1 MRRVRKGIYM
11 RIANISR
18 FRQLAALVVAS
29 AASATA
35 CNTDKLLDVERPGI
49 VPISAVSDKSALR
62 TVYGGVLSDFQLG
75 FSGSTPG
82 GNEGV
87 VNYSALLGDEFTI
100 TDTFD
105 TRIQIDARHTT
116 PDNSNNDAVFRNLA
130 RSRQSAEQAAA
141 KFAELAPTFLP
152 GEVNG
157 FNALRAEIFNVAGL
171 DYVLF
176 AEIYCSGVPFDSITS
191 AGAIVGKPGLSTVQM
206 LRTAINRFDSATAV
220 ANSIAPVSAAA
231 TAQLRLA
238 RIGKAR
244 AYLGL
249 ANTYGDAFLDSAL
262 VTLNGTTGVPTT
274 YSYLVSH
281 SNNSSGENNGMWAFM
296 FNQLRWGQ
304 ANREGNL
311 AAGGNVGLPYR
322 AQFVTGADVRTAV
335 LAGATGFNGRTN
347 FRSQKYPARETPV
360 VVANGTEARLIEAE
374 AYLRKGDIPNWL
386 LSINAPRS
394 VLALNQCVPNS
405 TACANPSTA
414 GGVETSPTTH
424 TTPTGLATLVDP
436 GTQAARE
443 DLTFAER
450 GFWLY
455 ATAHRLGD
463 MRRLIRQI
471 GRPFAA
477 VYPNGPYILPG
488 QPGGVYGLAVNFP
501 VPIFEESNGIFTTAS
516 CNTTLP

>member
-1 MRRVRKGIYM
+1 M

-18 FRQLAALVVAS
+18 NRMLAAIVVAS
-29 AASATA
+29 AVAATA

-49 VPISAVSDKSALR
+49 VPVTAVSDKTALA

-87 VNYSALLGDEFTI
+87 VNYSGLFGDEFTI

-105 TRIQIDARHTT
+105 TRVQIDARHTT
-116 PDNSNNDAVFRNLA
+116 ADNSNNDVVFRNLA
-130 RSRQSAEQAAA
+130 RARQSAEQAAA
-141 KFAELAPTFLP
+141 KFKELESTFLP

-157 FNALRAEIFNVAGL
+157 FKGQRAEIFNVAGL
-171 DYVLF
+171 SYVLF
-176 AEIYCSGVPFDSITS
+176 AEIYCSGVPFDSIT
-191 AGAIVGKPGLSTVQM
+191 AEGAIVGKPGLSTVQM

-220 ANSIAPVSAAA
+220 ASSIAPVTAAA
-231 TAQLRLA
+231 TSQLRLA

-244 AYLGL
+244 AYMGL

-274 YSYLVSH
+274 YSYVVSH

-296 FNQLRWGQ
+296 FNQVRWGQ
-304 ANREGNL
+304 ANREGSA
-311 AAGGNVGLPYR
+311 AAGGNVGLAYR
-322 AQFVTGADVRTAV
+322 TQFVNGADVRTAFLPAV
-335 LAGATGFNGRTN
+335 AGFNGGGN

-374 AYLRKGDIPNWL
+374 AYLRKGDIANWL
-386 LSINAPRS
+386 LSINAPRN

-405 TACANPSTA
+405 TACSNPSTA
-414 GGVETSPTTH
+414 GGPETSPTTH

-450 GFWLY
+450 GFWLFG
-455 ATAHRLGD
+455 TAHRLGD

-477 VYPNGPYILPG
+477 VYPNGPYILSG
-488 QPGGVYGLAVNFP
+488 QPGGVYGPAVTLP
-501 VPIFEESNGIFTTAS
+501 VPIFEESNGIYTTAS
-516 CNTTLP
+516 CNTATP